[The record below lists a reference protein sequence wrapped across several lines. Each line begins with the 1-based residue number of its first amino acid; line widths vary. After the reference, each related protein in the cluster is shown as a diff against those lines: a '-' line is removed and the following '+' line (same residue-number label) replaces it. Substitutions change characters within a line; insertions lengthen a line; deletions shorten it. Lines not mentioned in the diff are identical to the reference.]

1 VRVSFIR
8 EAMMLFSNQPGT
20 DRVLAMLLTLSGEV
34 WALRERLAAWEA
46 VAEQRG
52 LGRDVDVTAYQF
64 TPEQEARLAE
74 QRREFLGNLFRA
86 LEAPAPAGSK
96 RRKRRPVKRVARK
109 K

>member
-1 VRVSFIR
+1 
-8 EAMMLFSNQPGT
+8 MLFSNQPGT

-52 LGRDVDVTAYQF
+52 LGRELDVNNYQF
-64 TPEQEARLAE
+64 TLAQEARLAE
-74 QRREFLGNLFRA
+74 QRREFLENLFGA
-86 LEAPAPAGSK
+86 LEAPPRARAA
-96 RRKRRPVKRVARK
+96 RRKRRAKAPARK

>member
-1 VRVSFIR
+1 
-8 EAMMLFSNQPGT
+8 MLFSSQPGT

-46 VAEQRG
+46 VAAQHG
-52 LGRDVDVTAYQF
+52 LAQSLDVNSYQF
-64 TPEQEARLAE
+64 TPAQEAQLAE

-86 LEAPAPAGSK
+86 LEAAPRAKGRRKK
-96 RRKRRPVKRVARK
+96 RRSSRASARK

>member
-1 VRVSFIR
+1 
-8 EAMMLFSNQPGT
+8 MLFSNQPGT

-46 VAEQRG
+46 VAKQHG
-52 LGRDVDVTAYQF
+52 LGCDLDVNGYQF
-64 TPEQEARLAE
+64 TPAQEARLAE

-86 LEAPAPAGSK
+86 LEVPSSAKPA
-96 RRKRRPVKRVARK
+96 RRKRRTAKAARK

>member
-1 VRVSFIR
+1 
-8 EAMMLFSNQPGT
+8 MLFSNQPGT

-52 LGRDVDVTAYQF
+52 LGGELDVNGYQF
-64 TPEQEARLAE
+64 TPAQEARLAE
-74 QRREFLGNLFRA
+74 QRKEFLENLFRA
-86 LEAPAPAGSK
+86 LEAPSRAKAA
-96 RRKRRPVKRVARK
+96 RRKRRVPKAAARK

>member
-1 VRVSFIR
+1 
-8 EAMMLFSNQPGT
+8 MLFSNQPGT

-46 VAEQRG
+46 VAEQHG
-52 LGRDVDVTAYQF
+52 LGRDLDVNGYQF
-64 TPEQEARLAE
+64 TPAQEARLAE

-86 LEAPAPAGSK
+86 LEVPSPAKPA
-96 RRKRRPVKRVARK
+96 RRKRRASKAARK